1 MAADETVHVAFKIST
16 GSRERFERWLQFV
29 TADESGFIAAN
40 SSPPPLGYRADDTL
54 QRREALVKF
63 TERMETVLRKHD
75 SKSSWR
81 TDPIDMLVRK
91 LKLEL
96 MEFEIA
102 YDFERWEEARN
113 EAVDLANFCLIV
125 FDRLGQ
131 PDFVEV
137 TK

>member
-1 MAADETVHVAFKIST
+1 MTKEIIHVAFT
-16 GSRERFERWLQFV
+16 VPAGGRERFLMWLQSV
-29 TADESGFIAAN
+29 SEQGEKGSVGE
-40 SSPPPLGYRADDTL
+40 PLGYRADDTL
-54 QRREALVKF
+54 QRRAALQSF
-63 TERMETVLRKHD
+63 ADRMETVLRKHD

-96 MEFEIA
+96 MEFEVA
-102 YDFERWEEARN
+102 YDFQRWEEARN

-131 PDFVEV
+131 PDFV
-137 TK
+137 TAS

>member
-1 MAADETVHVAFKIST
+1 MSDETVYVAFT
-16 GSRERFERWLQFV
+16 VPEGGRERFLSWLQR
-29 TADESGFIAAN
+29 TTDGTSIDGDLIG
-40 SSPPPLGYRADDTL
+40 SPLGYRADDSL

-96 MEFEIA
+96 MEFEVA
-102 YDFERWEEARN
+102 YDFQRWEEARN

-125 FDRLGQ
+125 FDRLSQ
-131 PDFVEV
+131 PDFTGA